1 MSPARPASPRGR
13 MKSGPGRIQWIALFT
28 AGAVIMG
35 LTFTLGVLVGRQWSR
50 PAPAAAGADSVAR
63 KTVPPGKRGGLS
75 AADAEPSPSVDQK
88 LTFYQTL
95 TAPLG
100 RGSADASQRPEDKAK
115 AQPTHEPVR
124 AEPPPPPYPYTSR
137 GDILVEKPAAPEAE
151 AAPARAQADAAGFW
165 SGLWSVQ
172 VAAFKTQ
179 GQAASLHR
187 QLREAGF
194 DAYIA
199 PAVAGDGQTNY
210 RVRVGTFKSKGEA
223 QRMVERMRGER
234 SLAAFVTPR

>member
-1 MSPARPASPRGR
+1 
-13 MKSGPGRIQWIALFT
+13 
-28 AGAVIMG
+28 MG

-50 PAPAAAGADSVAR
+50 PASATASADSGSR

-75 AADAEPSPSVDQK
+75 AADVEPSPSVDQK

-100 RGSADASQRPEDKAK
+100 RGSADASQRSEAK
-115 AQPTHEPVR
+115 AQPAAEPVR
-124 AEPPPPPYPYTSR
+124 AEPSPPPYPYASR
-137 GDILVEKPAAPEAE
+137 GETIVEKPAAP
-151 AAPARAQADAAGFW
+151 ADAAGVW

-194 DAYIA
+194 DAYIV
-199 PAVAGDGQTNY
+199 PAAASDGQTNY
-210 RVRVGTFKSKGEA
+210 RVRVGTFKSKAEA
-223 QRMVERMRGER
+223 QRIVERVRGER

>member
-1 MSPARPASPRGR
+1 MSPVRPASPRGR
-13 MKSGPGRIQWIALFT
+13 VKSGPGSLQWIALFT

-35 LTFTLGVLVGRQWSR
+35 LTFTLGVLVGRQWSH
-50 PAPAAAGADSVAR
+50 PASAAASADSGAR

-75 AADAEPSPSVDQK
+75 AADVEPSPSVDQK

-100 RGSADASQRPEDKAK
+100 RGSADASQRPEAK
-115 AQPTHEPVR
+115 AQPAPEPPR

-137 GDILVEKPAAPEAE
+137 GETVVEKPAAPEAE

-179 GQAASLHR
+179 GQAASLHK
-187 QLREAGF
+187 QLKQAGF

-199 PAVAGDGQTNY
+199 PAVASDGQTNY
-210 RVRVGTFKSKGEA
+210 RVRVGTFKSKAEA
-223 QRMVERMRGER
+223 QRMVERVRGER
-234 SLAAFVTPR
+234 SLAAIVTPR

>member
-1 MSPARPASPRGR
+1 MSPARPGSPRGR
-13 MKSGPGRIQWIALFT
+13 VKGGPGSLQWIALLT
-28 AGAVIMG
+28 AGVVIMG

-50 PAPAAAGADSVAR
+50 PAAAASADSGAR

-75 AADAEPSPSVDQK
+75 GSDVEPPPQVDQK

-100 RGSADASQRPEDKAK
+100 RASADASQRAEAK
-115 AQPTHEPVR
+115 VQPAPEPVR

-137 GDILVEKPAAPEAE
+137 GETLVEKPAAPEAD
-151 AAPARAQADAAGFW
+151 AAPARAQADATGLW

-179 GQAASLHR
+179 GQAASLHK

-199 PAVAGDGQTNY
+199 PAVASDGQTNY
-210 RVRVGTFKSKGEA
+210 RVRVGTFTSKAEA
-223 QRMVERMRGER
+223 QRMVERVRGER
-234 SLAAFVTPR
+234 SVAAFVTPR

>member
-1 MSPARPASPRGR
+1 MSPAPARGR
-13 MKSGPGRIQWIALFT
+13 GKSGPGLLQWIALLT

-50 PAPAAAGADSVAR
+50 PASAAASADSGAR
-63 KTVPPGKRGGLS
+63 KTVSLGKRGGLS
-75 AADAEPSPSVDQK
+75 GADLEPPPSVDQK

-100 RGSADASQRPEDKAK
+100 RGSADASQRPQAK
-115 AQPTHEPVR
+115 AHPAPEPAR

-137 GDILVEKPAAPEAE
+137 RETFVEKPAAPEAE
-151 AAPARAQADAAGFW
+151 AAPAQAAAA
-165 SGLWSVQ
+165 GLWSVQ

-179 GQAASLHR
+179 GQAASLHK
-187 QLREAGF
+187 QFREAGF

-199 PAVAGDGQTNY
+199 AAVASDGQTNY
-210 RVRVGTFKSKGEA
+210 RVRVGTFESKADA
-223 QRMVERMRGER
+223 QRMVERVRGER

>member
-1 MSPARPASPRGR
+1 
-13 MKSGPGRIQWIALFT
+13 
-28 AGAVIMG
+28 MG
-35 LTFTLGVLVGRQWSR
+35 LTFTLGVLVGRQWSH
-50 PAPAAAGADSVAR
+50 PAAAASADSGAR

-75 AADAEPSPSVDQK
+75 GGDVEPRSQVDQT

-100 RGSADASQRPEDKAK
+100 RGSADASQHAEAK
-115 AQPTHEPVR
+115 VPPVPEPVR
-124 AEPPPPPYPYTSR
+124 AEPSPPPYPYTSR
-137 GDILVEKPAAPEAE
+137 GETLVEKPAAPEA
-151 AAPARAQADAAGFW
+151 AAASARPQAGAAGLWAGF
-165 SGLWSVQ
+165 WSVQ

-199 PAVAGDGQTNY
+199 PAVASDGQTNY
-210 RVRVGTFKSKGEA
+210 RVRVGTFKSKPEA
-223 QRMVERMRGER
+223 QRMVERVRGER
-234 SLAAFVTPR
+234 SLAAFITPR

>member
-1 MSPARPASPRGR
+1 MSPVRPRSPRGR
-13 MKSGPGRIQWIALFT
+13 VKSGPGSLQWIALLT

-50 PAPAAAGADSVAR
+50 PAAAASADSGAR

-75 AADAEPSPSVDQK
+75 GADVEPRPQVDQK

-100 RGSADASQRPEDKAK
+100 RGSADASQHAEAK
-115 AQPTHEPVR
+115 VQPAPEPVR
-124 AEPPPPPYPYTSR
+124 AEPSPPPYPYTSR
-137 GDILVEKPAAPEAE
+137 GETLVEKPAAPEAE
-151 AAPARAQADAAGFW
+151 PAPARAQADAAG
-165 SGLWSVQ
+165 LWSVQ
-172 VAAFKTQ
+172 VAALKTQ
-179 GQAASLHR
+179 GQAASLHK

-199 PAVAGDGQTNY
+199 AAIASDGQTNY
-210 RVRVGTFKSKGEA
+210 RVRVGTFKSKADA
-223 QRMVERMRGER
+223 QRMVERVRGER

>member
-1 MSPARPASPRGR
+1 VSPARPASPRGR
-13 MKSGPGRIQWIALFT
+13 VKSGPGSLQWIALLT

-35 LTFTLGVLVGRQWSR
+35 LTFTLGILVGRQWSR
-50 PAPAAAGADSVAR
+50 PAAAASADSGAR

-75 AADAEPSPSVDQK
+75 GADVEPRPQVDQK

-100 RGSADASQRPEDKAK
+100 RGSADASQHAEAK
-115 AQPTHEPVR
+115 VQPAPEPVR
-124 AEPPPPPYPYTSR
+124 AEPSPPPYPYTSR
-137 GDILVEKPAAPEAE
+137 GETLVEKPAAPEAE
-151 AAPARAQADAAGFW
+151 AAPARAQADAAG
-165 SGLWSVQ
+165 LWSVQ

-179 GQAASLHR
+179 GQAASLHK
-187 QLREAGF
+187 QLREASF

-199 PAVAGDGQTNY
+199 AAVASDGQTNY
-210 RVRVGTFKSKGEA
+210 RVRVGTFKSKAEA
-223 QRMVERMRGER
+223 QRMVERVRGER

>member
-1 MSPARPASPRGR
+1 VSPARPTSPRGR
-13 MKSGPGRIQWIALFT
+13 VKSGPGSLQWIALLT

-50 PAPAAAGADSVAR
+50 PAAAASADSGAR

-75 AADAEPSPSVDQK
+75 AADVEPSPSVDQK

-100 RGSADASQRPEDKAK
+100 RGSADASQPAEARV
-115 AQPTHEPVR
+115 QPAPEPVR
-124 AEPPPPPYPYTSR
+124 AEPSPPPYPYTSR
-137 GDILVEKPAAPEAE
+137 GETLVEKPAVPEGE
-151 AAPARAQADAAGFW
+151 AAPARVEADAA
-165 SGLWSVQ
+165 GLWSVQ

-179 GQAASLHR
+179 GQAALLHR

-199 PAVAGDGQTNY
+199 PAVASDGQTNY
-210 RVRVGTFKSKGEA
+210 RVRVGTFKSKAEA
-223 QRMVERMRGER
+223 QRMVERVRGER

>member
-1 MSPARPASPRGR
+1 V
-13 MKSGPGRIQWIALFT
+13 KSGPGSLQWIALFT

-50 PAPAAAGADSVAR
+50 PASAAASADSGAR

-75 AADAEPSPSVDQK
+75 AADVEPSPSADQK

-100 RGSADASQRPEDKAK
+100 RRSADASQRPEAK
-115 AQPTHEPVR
+115 AQPAPESPR

-137 GDILVEKPAAPEAE
+137 GETVVEKPAAPEAE

-179 GQAASLHR
+179 GQAASLHK
-187 QLREAGF
+187 QLKEAGF

-199 PAVAGDGQTNY
+199 PAVASDGQTNY
-210 RVRVGTFKSKGEA
+210 RVRVGTFKSKADA
-223 QRMVERMRGER
+223 QRMVERVRGER

>member
-1 MSPARPASPRGR
+1 
-13 MKSGPGRIQWIALFT
+13 MKSGPGSLQWIALFA
-28 AGAVIMG
+28 AGAVIMV

-50 PAPAAAGADSVAR
+50 PAPAIASIESGAR
-63 KTVPPGKRGGLS
+63 RIVPPGKRGGLS
-75 AADAEPSPSVDQK
+75 GADVEPPPQVDQQ

-100 RGSADASQRPEDKAK
+100 RGSADASQRAEAK
-115 AQPTHEPVR
+115 VQPTPEPVR

-137 GDILVEKPAAPEAE
+137 GETLVEEPAAPEAE
-151 AAPARAQADAAGFW
+151 AAPARAQADAAGLW

-179 GQAASLHR
+179 GQAASLHK

-199 PAVAGDGQTNY
+199 PAVASDGQTNY
-210 RVRVGTFKSKGEA
+210 RVRVGTFKSKAEA
-223 QRMVERMRGER
+223 QHMVERVRGER

>member
-1 MSPARPASPRGR
+1 
-13 MKSGPGRIQWIALFT
+13 MKSGPGSLQWIALF
-28 AGAVIMG
+28 AVGAVIMG

-50 PAPAAAGADSVAR
+50 PASAAASADSGAR
-63 KTVPPGKRGGLS
+63 KTVPLGKRGGLS
-75 AADAEPSPSVDQK
+75 GADLEPPPSVDQK

-100 RGSADASQRPEDKAK
+100 RGSADASQRPQAK
-115 AQPTHEPVR
+115 ARPPSEPAR

-137 GDILVEKPAAPEAE
+137 GETFVEKPAAPEAE
-151 AAPARAQADAAGFW
+151 AAPARAQADVA
-165 SGLWSVQ
+165 GLWSVQ

-179 GQAASLHR
+179 GQAASIHK
-187 QLREAGF
+187 QFREAGF

-199 PAVAGDGQTNY
+199 AAVASDGQTNY
-210 RVRVGTFKSKGEA
+210 RVRVGTFESKADA
-223 QRMVERMRGER
+223 QRMVARVRGER